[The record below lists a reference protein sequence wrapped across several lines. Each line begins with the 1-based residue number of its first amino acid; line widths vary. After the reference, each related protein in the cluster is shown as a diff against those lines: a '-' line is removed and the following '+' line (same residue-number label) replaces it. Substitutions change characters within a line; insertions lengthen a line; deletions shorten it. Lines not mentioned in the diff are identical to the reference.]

1 MYSSYKQQRILCI
14 LSGCKEPKIA
24 KLLWE
29 EGMFASRR
37 GIHKF
42 LCKYKETVSRRRR
55 PGSSCTAKIVVEIK
69 AFVERQMQVDDETT
83 ATQLRTCPVNAH
95 GI

>member
-1 MYSSYKQQRILCI
+1 M
-14 LSGCKEPKIA
+14 PKIA

-29 EGMFASRR
+29 EGMIASRR

-42 LCKYKETVSRRRR
+42 LCKYKQTVSIRR
-55 PGSSCTAKIVVEIK
+55 PGSSCTAKIVVEIM